1 MTTYIIQYRNS
12 PNDSWINYV
21 DIHNFNVEFVTKSG
35 AEMVAQDLFINNDE
49 SYCRHAQVINSHGKV
64 VFTGF

>member
-1 MTTYIIQYRNS
+1 MTTYIIQYRS
-12 PNDSWINYV
+12 SSNDSWINYV

-35 AEMVAQDLFINNDE
+35 AIQVAQDFFIHNDN
-49 SYCRHAQVINSHGKV
+49 SYFRYAQVLNSHGKV

>member
-12 PNDSWINYV
+12 LSDSWINYV
-21 DIHNFNVEFVTKSG
+21 DIHNFNVEFITKSG
-35 AEMVAQDLFINNDE
+35 AIQVAQDFFINNDN
-49 SYCRHAQVINSHGKV
+49 SCFRYAQVINSHGKV